1 MIISSYIVFSIA
13 AYYIAYD
20 SGPVVKAV
28 IVLRQILTFILLT
41 SVSLASPTVSAQEV
55 IGWLEKVHVHFNGES
70 MVMTGKMD
78 SGAKTSSLSSED
90 YTIFLKDGRQW
101 VRFMLKNKQ
110 GAELLIEKPVIRT
123 VKIKRHF
130 GELQRRPVITIG
142 VCLGSI
148 YQETE
153 VSLVDRSGFNYKLLV
168 GREFLAGK
176 FLIDT
181 GARFTMAAT
190 CQKSN

>member
-1 MIISSYIVFSIA
+1 ML
-13 AYYIAYD
+13 AYFY
-20 SGPVVKAV
+20 
-28 IVLRQILTFILLT
+28 
-41 SVSLASPTVSAQEV
+41 LASPAVSAKEV

-78 SGAKTSSLSSED
+78 SGAKTSSLSSEN
-90 YTIFLKDGRQW
+90 YTIFLKDGRRW

-130 GELQRRPVITIG
+130 GELQRRPVIMIG

-148 YQETE
+148 YRETE
-153 VSLVDRSGFNYKLLV
+153 VSLVDRSGLNYKLLV

-181 GARFTMAAT
+181 GARFTMSAT
-190 CQKSN
+190 CRKSN